1 MIRATLF
8 HTFFMPFFTGT
19 MLLLSLQAGFS
30 QCLSGDCDEGQGVL
44 KFKSGTTYIGEFSEG
59 KFDGT
64 GIMISANGDRFIGKW
79 RSDVRTGYGKLMIA
93 NGNQRFEGEFKNNKF
108 EGYGTFQYKDKSI
121 YSGMWSNSYANGP
134 GKYKASNDDIIEGIW
149 KNGALDEQRSIASLM
164 KGKSKRLRDC
174 NSMNCAGGLGLF
186 SYPDGS
192 KWEGIMNDGKPDQSG
207 VCFYSNGDI
216 YMGEWENDKPEGYG
230 VFYYSDGRK
239 IESNWS
245 NGKAQKSN
253 YEAPAE
259 KPIASSLFDKQV
271 KIWAVVIGVGRYSD
285 LPQLKYTDDDA
296 YQLYAFLKSPEG
308 GAVPDDQVKILVDE
322 AANRENIMKTIK
334 TTFSKA
340 DANDVIMLYFAGHG
354 INGYY
359 LPFDSDGYKNRISYD
374 EIKRVLENSEAKHKL
389 CIADACYSGS
399 LMAQSSAYGE
409 SLDLFYSTFEKTKG
423 GTAFLLSSKQ
433 EETSLESSG
442 MRQGVFSHYLIDGLK
457 GACDVNKD
465 RIITIRELYDYVYA
479 NVKKFSGNAQTPVIA
494 GNYDNNMPVGVVR
507 F

>member
-1 MIRATLF
+1 
-8 HTFFMPFFTGT
+8 
-19 MLLLSLQAGFS
+19 
-30 QCLSGDCDEGQGVL
+30 
-44 KFKSGTTYIGEFSEG
+44 
-59 KFDGT
+59 
-64 GIMISANGDRFIGKW
+64 
-79 RSDVRTGYGKLMIA
+79 
-93 NGNQRFEGEFKNNKF
+93 
-108 EGYGTFQYKDKSI
+108 
-121 YSGMWSNSYANGP
+121 
-134 GKYKASNDDIIEGIW
+134 
-149 KNGALDEQRSIASLM
+149 
-164 KGKSKRLRDC
+164 
-174 NSMNCAGGLGLF
+174 
-186 SYPDGS
+186 
-192 KWEGIMNDGKPDQSG
+192 
-207 VCFYSNGDI
+207 
-216 YMGEWENDKPEGYG
+216 
-230 VFYYSDGRK
+230 
-239 IESNWS
+239 
-245 NGKAQKSN
+245 
-253 YEAPAE
+253 
-259 KPIASSLFDKQV
+259 
-271 KIWAVVIGVGRYSD
+271 
-285 LPQLKYTDDDA
+285 
-296 YQLYAFLKSPEG
+296 
-308 GAVPDDQVKILVDE
+308 
-322 AANRENIMKTIK
+322 MKTIK

-399 LMAQSSAYGE
+399 LMAQRSAYGE